1 MGVRIELGDSLFRAI
16 ETPGHTWGTVS
27 YSYDVKD
34 GDDTYRAIT
43 IGGLG
48 LNAIE
53 GPEQVEAYIESVDRL
68 RNLVAASDENV
79 QVHLSNHGFSNGLEE
94 NRLKLAERAKNEPN
108 VFVDA
113 DALLAQLAALRAGA
127 VERLEIEQAR

>member
-1 MGVRIELGDSLFRAI
+1 M
-16 ETPGHTWGTVS
+16 
-27 YSYDVKD
+27 KD

-68 RNLVAASDENV
+68 RELVAASDENI

-94 NRLKLAERAKNEPN
+94 NRLKLTERSKGEPN

-113 DALLAQLAALRAGA
+113 DALLAQLAALRAGS
-127 VERLEIEQAR
+127 VERLEIEKAR